1 MGLTDMATL
10 STVLSRYGL
19 FGRITANIEP
29 HRDDQGKWGIK
40 FSAPGD
46 PAGVSIDLAGASKL
60 AAELR
65 GIAEA
70 PLAERITGGSRFRQP
85 RHRPF
90 LPPPAGAG
98 TSPSG
103 SRTDRAN
110 LRVATLI
117 NIWFMAH
124 LPSQSSATAASQLGT
139 GRSFPSKPRVRRGPA
154 KSRIAGVIT
163 GAEPR
168 VGHQVAPEGHGSRPP
183 LPCGL
188 VTGPSLPLF
197 NHLVGTG
204 EQRRRHV

>member
-1 MGLTDMATL
+1 MPSIWITSKSRPERSDAIHSFIRAADSATKP
-10 STVLSRYGL
+10 S
-19 FGRITANIEP
+19 
-29 HRDDQGKWGIK
+29 
-40 FSAPGD
+40 
-46 PAGVSIDLAGASKL
+46 PA
-60 AAELR
+60 
-65 GIAEA
+65 
-70 PLAERITGGSRFRQP
+70 
-85 RHRPF
+85 
-90 LPPPAGAG
+90 PAGAG

-124 LPSQSSATAASQLGT
+124 LPSQSSAIAASQLGT

-168 VGHQVAPEGHGSRPP
+168 VGHQVAPEGPGSRPP

-188 VTGPSLPLF
+188 VTGPSLLLF

>member
-1 MGLTDMATL
+1 MPSIWITSKSRPERSDAIHSFIRAADSATKRREAADFD
-10 STVLSRYGL
+10 S
-19 FGRITANIEP
+19 
-29 HRDDQGKWGIK
+29 
-40 FSAPGD
+40 
-46 PAGVSIDLAGASKL
+46 PA
-60 AAELR
+60 
-65 GIAEA
+65 
-70 PLAERITGGSRFRQP
+70 
-85 RHRPF
+85 
-90 LPPPAGAG
+90 PAGAG

-204 EQRRRHV
+204 EQRRRHVYPERLGGSTID